1 MNEPVHSTNSGLTPK
16 QTEAPIF
23 KASLL
28 GNRTE
33 VYQDRLVYKG
43 FFGILAEINVPISEI
58 SSVNLGAIWMPGA
71 MVETSGG
78 QKYGLYVPFSK
89 KKGFLKTISDLKN
102 SGADSA
108 TNSPHE

>member
-1 MNEPVHSTNSGLTPK
+1 MNEP
-16 QTEAPIF
+16 IF
-23 KASLL
+23 KTSFL

-43 FFGILAEINVPISEI
+43 FFGILAEISVPISEI

-78 QKYGLYVPFSK
+78 QKYGLYLPFNK
-89 KKGFLKTISDLKN
+89 KRVFQKTIAELQGLN
-102 SGADSA
+102 R
-108 TNSPHE
+108 

>member
-23 KASLL
+23 KTSFL

-43 FFGILAEINVPISEI
+43 LFGILAQISVPISEI
-58 SSVNLGAIWMPGA
+58 SSINLGAFWMPGA

-78 QKYGLYVPFSK
+78 QKYGLYIPFSK
-89 KKGFLKTISDLKN
+89 KKLFQKTIADLRNTDK
-102 SGADSA
+102 
-108 TNSPHE
+108 

>member
-1 MNEPVHSTNSGLTPK
+1 MKEPVHWIDSELTPK

-23 KASLL
+23 KASFL

-78 QKYGLYVPFSK
+78 QKYGLYLPFDK
-89 KKGFLKTISDLKN
+89 KNEFLKTVNELRKTAN
-102 SGADSA
+102 
-108 TNSPHE
+108 

>member
-1 MNEPVHSTNSGLTPK
+1 MNEPVSPIHSKLTPR
-16 QTEAPIF
+16 QIEAPIF
-23 KASLL
+23 KTSFL

-33 VYQDRLVYKG
+33 VYRNRLVYRG

-58 SSVNLGAIWMPGA
+58 SSVNLGAVWTPGA

-102 SGADSA
+102 SGPGGA
-108 TNSPHE
+108 TNSPGG